1 MIAILVEVG
10 LVILLLCIRLLFASG
25 PGYLFITLSSWKP
38 NMKHSSWWSLTT
50 EGGTESWRAGFKF
63 RIKMKVSRSS
73 SGALFL
79 GSELW
84 WKVYCLFPRPA
95 VLAPWVFRVLMT
107 WRKEEGSGGS
117 RLPSLFLVSV
127 LEVTGTVVGGCLPIS
142 VPPQGISLSTG
153 HGNSMPLASEWL
165 RKGSMPKVWPGWQDR
180 NAAGGFWE
188 RFLP

>member
-25 PGYLFITLSSWKP
+25 PGYLFITLSSWKL

-63 RIKMKVSRSS
+63 RIKTKVSRSS
-73 SGALFL
+73 SRALFR
-79 GSELW
+79 GSGLW

-117 RLPSLFLVSV
+117 WLHSLFLVSV
-127 LEVTGTVVGGCLPIS
+127 LEVTGTVVGGCQFLSHPKELACQLVMVIPCLLPVS
-142 VPPQGISLSTG
+142 DLEKGLCPKSGQGDKTG
-153 HGNSMPLASEWL
+153 ML
-165 RKGSMPKVWPGWQDR
+165 
-180 NAAGGFWE
+180 AGGFWE